1 MTNQGQLRWR
11 VLGRNLRTHRSG
23 AHMTTDVRTPITQA
37 MQEGAL
43 TRRELKALMV
53 RSNGP
58 ALVRVAA
65 FVLMLAVT
73 SGLILVAQDS
83 WWVWPAM
90 FVQGVVIV
98 HLFSL
103 QHECVHY
110 TVFKTRKLNDIFGNI
125 CGYAIILP
133 FQQFRYEHCNHH
145 TFTQLKGQDPEL
157 IELPISVWKYLWYI
171 SSIPYWRNKF
181 SQIIRNASGRLN
193 DEDRTFLTKHEAPVI
208 IREAR
213 LMLAF
218 YAIVGVVSVAMGWTA
233 PLWYWIIPLF
243 LGEPVMRAI
252 RLTEHVGRPN
262 VDDMK
267 ENTRTSLASGPM
279 RFLCWNMNYHA
290 EHHYAA
296 SVPFHALPK
305 LHEKLRGYVYVEER
319 GYLGAHI
326 DIISQLIGRKPRSDG
341 EVRKA

>member
-1 MTNQGQLRWR
+1 MSTQ
-11 VLGRNLRTHRSG
+11 
-23 AHMTTDVRTPITQA
+23 VRTPITQA
-37 MQEGAL
+37 MSEGAL

-53 RSNGP
+53 RSDRP
-58 ALVRVAA
+58 ALIR
-65 FVLMLAVT
+65 AV
-73 SGLILVAQDS
+73 GILVALSVTSLLIWVSYDS
-83 WWVWPAM
+83 WWILGAM
-90 FVQGVVIV
+90 FLQGIIIV
-98 HLFSL
+98 HFFSL

-110 TVFKTRKLNDIFGNI
+110 TAFKTRKLNDIAGNI

-133 FQQFRYEHCNHH
+133 NQQFRYEHCNHH
-145 TFTQLKGQDPEL
+145 TYTQLKGQDPEL

-171 SSIPYWRNKF
+171 SSVPYWKAKF

-193 DEDRTFLTKHEAPVI
+193 DEDRTFLSKHEAPII

-213 LMLAF
+213 LMVAF
-218 YAIVGVVSVAMGWTA
+218 YVVIITICAVMGWTW
-233 PLWYWIIPLF
+233 PLWFWILPLF
-243 LGEPVMRAI
+243 MGEPVMRAI

-267 ENTRTSLASGPM
+267 ENTRTSLVSWPAQMLS
-279 RFLCWNMNYHA
+279 WNMNYHA

-305 LHEKLRGYVYVEER
+305 LHAKLQGFVYVEKR

-341 EVRKA
+341 ADFE

>member
-1 MTNQGQLRWR
+1 MAQ
-11 VLGRNLRTHRSG
+11 
-23 AHMTTDVRTPITQA
+23 DVRTPITQA

-53 RSNGP
+53 RSDRP
-58 ALVRVAA
+58 ALIRVAGFGLA
-65 FVLMLAVT
+65 LAVT
-73 SGLILVAQDS
+73 SGLIWLAWES
-83 WWVWPAM
+83 WLIWPAM
-90 FVQGVVIV
+90 FLQGVLIV

-110 TVFKTRKLNDIFGNI
+110 TAFKTRRLNDVFGNL

-145 TFTQLKGQDPEL
+145 TYTQLKGRDPEL
-157 IELPISVWKYLWYI
+157 IELPISVWTYLWYI
-171 SSIPYWRNKF
+171 SSVPYWRNKF
-181 SQIIRNASGRLN
+181 SQIARNASGRLN
-193 DEDRTFLTKHEAPVI
+193 DEDRSFLSRHEAPVI

-213 LMLAF
+213 LMVAF
-218 YAIVGVVSVAMGWTA
+218 YAVVLLVAVAMGWTW
-233 PLWYWIIPLF
+233 PLWFWILPLF

-267 ENTRTSLASGPM
+267 ENTRTSLVTRPM
-279 RFLCWNMNYHA
+279 QFLCWNMNYHA

-296 SVPFHALPK
+296 SVPFHALPA
-305 LHEKLRGYVYVEER
+305 LHEKLRGYVYVEKR
-319 GYLGAHI
+319 GYLGAHL
-326 DIISQLIGRKPRSDG
+326 DILAQLVGRKPRSDAPKPAG
-341 EVRKA
+341 